1 MFWTTPAQMVLFEKI
16 GHPKIQ
22 GFMIFFRTTRH
33 ILPWIWGI
41 NPFWIQIQA
50 EVVPN
55 IISWNAL
62 LDSFVKGDGNATRCL
77 NVPWLPGIGTV
88 GCSNACGK
96 SSCLLLKVCV
106 CVAQVPP
113 FISGPTFSVAW
124 FVFFGSTPIFCYSTP
139 IFCGSTAHVCCQTW
153 S

>member
-1 MFWTTPAQMVLFEKI
+1 
-16 GHPKIQ
+16 
-22 GFMIFFRTTRH
+22 
-33 ILPWIWGI
+33 
-41 NPFWIQIQA
+41 
-50 EVVPN
+50 
-55 IISWNAL
+55 
-62 LDSFVKGDGNATRCL
+62 
-77 NVPWLPGIGTV
+77 V